1 MKIAQ
6 HFQWNAAHRLLRG
19 DGALHSHA
27 YRLTVELEGPHEALG
42 YFGTLD
48 AFLTP
53 LLCSWEGAV
62 LVASEDS
69 TLLDDVQQA
78 GQKHAL
84 VPVETTAE
92 NLSRYVADYVCM
104 MAAQRLRIYGIE
116 AVSVRVEEARAA
128 AEAPH
133 PADAGHTRTRLRDGR
148 FDA

>member
-19 DGALHSHA
+19 DGALHRHA

-42 YFGTLD
+42 DFGTLD

-53 LLCSWEGAV
+53 LLHSWEGAV
-62 LVASEDS
+62 LVASEDNA
-69 TLLDDVQQA
+69 LLADVQQA

-116 AVSVRVEEARAA
+116 AVSVHVEEAHAGTAR
-128 AEAPH
+128 PH
-133 PADAGHTRTRLRDGR
+133 ALDAGHTRTRLRAGR
-148 FDA
+148 FAA